1 MKNKGF
7 TLVELIL
14 VIVILGI
21 IAAITVPGIMDSLSE
36 SKKTGGEKIEEILKK
51 NLELYNIDKE
61 ADLWCLENSN
71 CTDIQK
77 CQTVDLSKLY
87 EQNPDIDMGDCVL
100 ADNNSLVI
108 HNNNGSYTY
117 SVNIKCGT
125 GYGEKFKGKGI
136 YETGN
141 EVVAPY
147 YETSNFSACDP
158 TN

>member
-61 ADLWCLENSN
+61 ADLWCLEDSN
-71 CTDIQK
+71 CTSDE
-77 CQTVDLSKLY
+77 CQIIKLSELY
-87 EQNPDIDMGDCVL
+87 KQNPDIDMGDCVL
-100 ADNNSLVI
+100 ADKNSLVI

-125 GYGEKFKGKGI
+125 GYGEKFKD
-136 YETGN
+136 TGTFSDTTGR
-141 EVVAPY
+141 AADPY
-147 YETSNFSACDP
+147 YHTSDFDGC
-158 TN
+158 

>member
-1 MKNKGF
+1 MKNEGF

-36 SKKTGGEKIEEILKK
+36 SKRTGGEKIEEILKK

-61 ADLWCLENSN
+61 EDLWCLDDSS
-71 CTDIQK
+71 CDDQSK
-77 CQTVDLSKLY
+77 CQTIKLSELY
-87 EQNPDIDMGDCVL
+87 KQNPDIDMGDCVL
-100 ADNNSLVI
+100 ADANSLVI

-125 GYGEKFKGKGI
+125 GYGEKFKD
-136 YETGN
+136 TGTYKN
-141 EVVAPY
+141 SGGVVAPY
-147 YETSNFSACDP
+147 YETSNFKICT